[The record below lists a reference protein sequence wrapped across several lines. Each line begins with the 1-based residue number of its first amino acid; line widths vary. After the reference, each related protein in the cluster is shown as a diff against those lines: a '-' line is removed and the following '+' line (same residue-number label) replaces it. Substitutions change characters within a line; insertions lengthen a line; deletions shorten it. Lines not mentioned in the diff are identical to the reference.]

1 MFWLAID
8 RIKKDI
14 YNSVDRSK
22 VPEEIVYKMYEN
34 FADVKKYIETKFHIL
49 ED

>member
-8 RIKKDI
+8 RIKRDI

-22 VPEEIVYKMYEN
+22 VPEEIVYKMFNSFSE
-34 FADVKKYIETKFHIL
+34 VKKYVESKFPVL